1 MSVIIGHYQFLDS
14 HRSLSVIISHYQ
26 CMLRIVHY
34 HSLSFIMNF
43 FTHIGHYQSLSV
55 IINFLH
61 RIGYYKSS
69 FGHYKC
75 LPRISHY
82 RSLSISKLS
91 LNSFQ
96 GIFCLLSVD
105 NDRCEVIIGHFQGFF
120 FTSHWSL
127 LVVFIGHYHFFY
139 FSSVIINHLLVIINF
154 CPVSVIIV
162 HYKILDSHRS
172 LSISKLSLNRFQG
185 IFCLA
190 LVDNYRC
197 EAITWHQ
204 QIFFFFLPRIGHYQ
218 SLSVFI
224 GLYLSLSII

>member
-120 FTSHWSL
+120 
-127 LVVFIGHYHFFY
+127 
-139 FSSVIINHLLVIINF
+139 
-154 CPVSVIIV
+154 
-162 HYKILDSHRS
+162 
-172 LSISKLSLNRFQG
+172 
-185 IFCLA
+185 
-190 LVDNYRC
+190 
-197 EAITWHQ
+197 
-204 QIFFFFLPRIGHYQ
+204 LPRIGHYQ
-218 SLSVFI
+218 LFLSVIIIFFTFHRLLSI
-224 GLYLSLSII
+224 IFWSLSIFVPCRSLSFIIKFWTRIGHYQFQNCH